1 VELLVVWVI
10 FAVIV
15 GAAASGRGRSV
26 AGWIVLAILI
36 SPLLALILLVVMP
49 NLRDQRARDAA
60 HGQQLQQ
67 LAAIAAGQTA
77 APQPISAPA
86 ESRENPM
93 VTLTTLADMRDRGLI
108 TIDEFVAKK
117 VELLA
122 RV

>member
-1 VELLVVWVI
+1 MELLIIWVI

-49 NLRDQRARDAA
+49 NLRDQRAREAA
-60 HGQQLQQ
+60 HGQQLEH
-67 LAAIAAGQTA
+67 LAAIAAGSQLAVNPTSA
-77 APQPISAPA
+77 AVEAG
-86 ESRENPM
+86 EHPM
-93 VTLTTLADMRDRGLI
+93 ATLTTLADMRDRGLI
-108 TIDEFVAKK
+108 TIEEFAAKK

>member
-1 VELLVVWVI
+1 MELLVVWVI

-26 AGWIVLAILI
+26 AGWIVLSILI

-49 NLRDQRARDAA
+49 NLRDQRARELA
-60 HGQQLQQ
+60 HREDLQH
-67 LAAIAAGQTA
+67 LAAIAAGPTSA
-77 APQPISAPA
+77 SQPIAHVA

-93 VTLTTLADMRDRGLI
+93 ATLTTLADMRDRGLI
-108 TIDEFVAKK
+108 TLEEFAVKK
-117 VELLA
+117 LELLA